1 MRVRAPWQGVPVEP
15 DAEEARRWAEDELSR
30 SVYDQEPTL
39 LERVWQWFV
48 DLLDSI
54 FATDIPAPPNLVPV
68 IVVLGAAAL
77 LAVVIYLAGP
87 LRSRRRAGQASH
99 AVFDDP
105 HATSTDL
112 TEAADAAA
120 ARGDWSLAVLMRF
133 RAIIR
138 SLDERAIVEDRP
150 GITAH
155 EASTAAAAALPGCA
169 AGLHWAGRLFDDVRY
184 GDVRP
189 GRDEDAQL
197 RELAGQV
204 ERSRVAAPAA
214 AATGWGSL
222 S

>member
-1 MRVRAPWQGVPVEP
+1 MEP

-39 LERVWQWFV
+39 LERAWQWFV

>member
-1 MRVRAPWQGVPVEP
+1 MEP

>member
-1 MRVRAPWQGVPVEP
+1 MEP

-39 LERVWQWFV
+39 LERAWQWFV

-204 ERSRVAAPAA
+204 ERSRVAAAAA

>member
-1 MRVRAPWQGVPVEP
+1 MEP

-77 LAVVIYLAGP
+77 LAVIIYLAGP

>member
-1 MRVRAPWQGVPVEP
+1 MRTAARWLGVPVEP
-15 DAEEARRWAEDELSR
+15 DAEEARRWAEEELSR

-39 LERVWQWFV
+39 LERAWEWFV

-68 IVVLGAAAL
+68 IGVLGVAVL

-87 LRSRRRAGQASH
+87 LRTRRRARQGSH

-105 HATSTDL
+105 YTSSAEL
-112 TEAADAAA
+112 TESADAAA

-155 EASTAAAAALPGCA
+155 EASTAAAAALPQCA

-184 GDVRP
+184 GDARP
-189 GRDEDAQL
+189 GPGEDAQL
-197 RELAGQV
+197 RELAVQV
-204 ERSRVAAPAA
+204 AGARVAAPEPAGA
-214 AATGWGSL
+214 GWGNPS
-222 S
+222 

>member
-1 MRVRAPWQGVPVEP
+1 MEP

-39 LERVWQWFV
+39 LERAWQWFV

-77 LAVVIYLAGP
+77 LAVVVYLAGP

>member
-1 MRVRAPWQGVPVEP
+1 MRVHASWLGVPVEP
-15 DAEEARRWAEDELSR
+15 DAEEARRWAEEELSR

-39 LERVWQWFV
+39 LERAWQWFV

-54 FATDIPAPPNLVPV
+54 FATDIPAPPNVVPV
-68 IVVLGAAAL
+68 IVVLGAAAV

-87 LRSRRRAGQASH
+87 LRSRRRARQASH

-112 TEAADAAA
+112 TGAADAAA
-120 ARGDWSLAVLMRF
+120 TRGDWSLAVLMRF

-184 GDVRP
+184 GDARP
-189 GRDEDAQL
+189 GRDEDTQL

-204 ERSRVAAPAA
+204 ERSRVAAPTAA
-214 AATGWGSL
+214 AAGSL

>member
-54 FATDIPAPPNLVPV
+54 FATDIPAPPNVVPV
-68 IVVLGAAAL
+68 IVVLGAAAV

-87 LRSRRRAGQASH
+87 LRSRRRARQASH